1 MSDLGVLK
9 RGLADRFANG
19 RKSGDRH
26 IAFWHDPDGEY
37 EADLDQLEAELD
49 GVKVVRVEQNEYAV
63 KHILLKEAPEQA
75 FIVYRKGAIP
85 DGTGNWLWDLELAYG
100 VFTADRASMDAQ
112 DLGLPIA
119 LQPVVSDHPKF
130 FASAERKSKL
140 KALLKPDDDRTKLRA
155 KMVAVTLGIKLHS
168 YGELTRALFIEEA
181 AGSATGYSALVSYG
195 LDDFYWE
202 GANGIYGYQSESPTI
217 GDMAE
222 WFFRHAHTDFES
234 AEPGAR
240 HDFSA
245 WRNDIRSREP
255 MATLARRA
263 ENDLDIANQIA
274 GLDYQGQLGS
284 DTFEAIDWKI
294 LGDLALGVSNQT
306 LTVRDVQDAE
316 RARQT
321 TFWYTLDP
329 SIRSLYTAIR
339 SAAEL
344 LHDINT
350 LSVEIVDFDDGLTKY
365 KNQWYRIDQRYRQ
378 FLLATHATEHADQ
391 LAPLIEQ
398 VELFYT
404 NKYVFPLATEWQ
416 KQIDAVETWK
426 SGSYRSQ
433 SSFYKWFVEPIVSQ
447 GRRVVVVVSDALRYE
462 VADEFA
468 SNLRSDTK
476 VAYDAKVDAVLGAV
490 PSYTQLGMASL
501 LPNATIGFA
510 GKDSDVVVDGKPA
523 GGLANRT
530 KILEAVGGTAISAA
544 DIIAKKI
551 KDELRPYLQQHKV
564 IYVYHDTI
572 DKRSHKLGSESG
584 TPEAAKDAL
593 IELSRLVGNL
603 TSADANVLVTSDHGF
618 LFQESKIGDGSKLD
632 EEPHGEIR
640 YRDRRFLLGEDFKET
655 PSFNT
660 FTSAQLGLVGNWQVH
675 IPKSIY
681 RLTQKLQGAADRFVH
696 GGATLQEIVVPV
708 ITVNRKGKS
717 EVKPVEVLIKP
728 KSDILTNAIVRVS
741 LLQAEPIGERTHA
754 RELRA
759 TLYYTDAPISD
770 QVLIVFAATGDERDR
785 LQEIKLQIRPD
796 AGVPLGAQVEL
807 RLEQP
812 SPNSNSWQVPYKHM
826 FTNRITATPDF

>member
-1 MSDLGVLK
+1 MSDVEVLK
-9 RGLADRFANG
+9 RALSDRFVNG
-19 RKSGDRH
+19 RKAGNRH
-26 IAFWHDPDGEY
+26 IVFWHDPDGEY
-37 EADLDQLEAELD
+37 EAGLGQLEAELD
-49 GVKVVRVEQNEYAV
+49 GVKVIQVEQNEYAV
-63 KHILLKEAPEQA
+63 KYRLLKEEPEQA
-75 FIVYRKGAIP
+75 FIVYRKGTIP
-85 DGTGNWLWDLELAYG
+85 HDTGNWLLDLELAYG
-100 VFTADRASMDAQ
+100 VFTADRASMHAQ
-112 DLGLPIA
+112 DLGLPVD
-119 LQPVVSDHPKF
+119 LQAVVSDHQKF
-130 FASAERKSKL
+130 FASAERKTKL
-140 KALLKPDDDRTKLRA
+140 KALLKIDDDRTRLRA
-155 KMVAVTLGIKLHS
+155 KMAAVALGIKVHS
-168 YGELTRALFIEEA
+168 FGELTRALFIEEA
-181 AGSATGYSALVSYG
+181 AGSTAGYKALVSYG
-195 LDDFYWE
+195 LVDFYWE
-202 GANGIYGYQSESPTI
+202 GAKAIYGYQSASPTI

-222 WFFRHAHTDFES
+222 WFFKHSHNDFES
-234 AEPGAR
+234 AAPGAR
-240 HDFSA
+240 HDFGA
-245 WRNDIRSREP
+245 WRNDVRSRES
-255 MATLARRA
+255 MATLARRV
-263 ENDLDIANQIA
+263 EIDLDIPTEIS
-274 GLDYQGQLGS
+274 GLPYQDQLAL

-306 LTVRDVQDAE
+306 LTIRDVQDAE

-329 SIRSLYTAIR
+329 SIRALYTAIR

-350 LSVEIVDFDDGLTKY
+350 LNFEIVDFDDGLTKY

-378 FLLATHATEHADQ
+378 FLLATRVTEHVEQ

-426 SGSYRSQ
+426 SPSYRSQ
-433 SSFYKWFVEPIVSQ
+433 SSFYQWFVEPILSQ
-447 GRRVVVVVSDALRYE
+447 GRRIVVVVSDALRYE

-476 VAYDAKVDAVLGAV
+476 VAFDAKVEAVLGV
-490 PSYTQLGMASL
+490 LPSYTQLGMASL
-501 LPNATIGFA
+501 LPHSTIGFA
-510 GKDSDVVVDGKPA
+510 GKGSDVVVDGKPA
-523 GGLANRT
+523 GGLANRA
-530 KILEAVGGTAISAA
+530 KILEAFGGTAISAA
-544 DIIAKKI
+544 DVLAKKI

-564 IYVYHDTI
+564 LYVYHDTI

-584 TPEAAKDAL
+584 TPEAARDAL
-593 IELSRLVGNL
+593 AELARLVSNL
-603 TSADANVLVTSDHGF
+603 TSADAKVLVTADHGF

-632 EEPHGEIR
+632 EEPHGEIK

-655 PSFNT
+655 SSFNT
-660 FTSAQLGLVGNWQVH
+660 FTSAQLGLVGGWQVH

-708 ITVNRKGKS
+708 VTVNRKGKS

-741 LLQAEPIGERTHA
+741 LLQAEPVGERTHA

-759 TLYYTDAPISD
+759 TLYYSDAPISD
-770 QVLIVFAATGDERDR
+770 QVTVVFAATGDERDR
-785 LQEIKLQIRPD
+785 LQEVKLQIRPD
-796 AGVPLGAQVEL
+796 AEVPLGAQVEL

>member
-1 MSDLGVLK
+1 MSDLSVLK
-9 RGLADRFANG
+9 RGLSDRFEHG

-26 IAFWHDPDGEY
+26 VAFWHDPDGEY
-37 EADLDQLEAELD
+37 EADLETLEAELE
-49 GVKVVRVEQNEYAV
+49 GVKVIRVEQNEYAI
-63 KHILLKEAPEQA
+63 KYRLLKEEPEQA
-75 FIVYRKGAIP
+75 FIVYRKGTIP

-112 DLGLPIA
+112 DLGLPEG

-130 FASAERKSKL
+130 FASAERKSRL
-140 KALLKPDDDRTKLRA
+140 KALLKPDDDQTKLRA
-155 KMVAVTLGIKLHS
+155 KMAAVSLGIKLHS

-181 AGSATGYSALVSYG
+181 SGSTTGYTALVTYG
-195 LDDFYWE
+195 LDGFYWE
-202 GANGIYGYQSESPTI
+202 GAKDIYGYQSESPTI

-222 WFFRHAHTDFES
+222 WFFKNAQTEFES

-240 HDFSA
+240 HDFSS
-245 WRNDIRSREP
+245 WRNDVRSREP
-255 MATLARRA
+255 MATLARRVGI
-263 ENDLDIANQIA
+263 DLDISSQTA
-274 GLDYQGQLGS
+274 GLDYRDQLGL

-294 LGDLALGVSNQT
+294 LGDLALGVSEQT
-306 LTVRDVQDAE
+306 LTLRDVQDAE
-316 RARQT
+316 KARQT

-329 SIRSLYTAIR
+329 SIRALYTAIR

-350 LSVEIVDFDDGLTKY
+350 LNVQIVDFDDGLTKY

-378 FLLATHATEHADQ
+378 FLLATHATEHANK

-416 KQIDAVETWK
+416 KQIDAVEAWK
-426 SGSYRSQ
+426 STSYRSQ
-433 SSFYKWFVEPIVSQ
+433 SSFYKWFVDPIVSK
-447 GRRVVVVVSDALRYE
+447 GRRVVVIVSDALRYE

-476 VAYDAKVDAVLGAV
+476 VAYEAKVEVILGAL

-501 LPNATIGFA
+501 LPNTTIGFA
-510 GKDSDVVVDGKPA
+510 GKGGDIVVDGKPTK
-523 GGLANRT
+523 GLANRT
-530 KILEAVGGTAISAA
+530 KILEASGGTAISAA
-544 DIIAKKI
+544 NVLAKKI

-572 DKRSHKLGSESG
+572 DKRSHNRGSESG
-584 TPEAAKDAL
+584 TPEAARDAL
-593 IELSRLVGNL
+593 MELARLVSNL
-603 TSADANVLVTSDHGF
+603 TSADANVIVTADHGF
-618 LFQESKIGDGSKLD
+618 LFQDSEIGDGSKLD
-632 EEPHGEIR
+632 EEPHGVIR

-655 PSFNT
+655 SSFNT
-660 FTSAQLGLVGNWQVH
+660 FTSAQLGLVGTWQVH

-681 RLTQKLQGAADRFVH
+681 RLTQKLQGATERFVH
-696 GGATLQEIVVPV
+696 GGTTLQEIVVPV
-708 ITVNRKGKS
+708 ITINRKGKS

-741 LLQAEPIGERTHA
+741 LLQAEPIGERSHA

-759 TLYYTDAPISD
+759 TLYYSDTPISD
-770 QVLIVFAATGDERDR
+770 QVTVVFAATGDERDR

-796 AGVPLGAQVEL
+796 AGVPLDAQVEL